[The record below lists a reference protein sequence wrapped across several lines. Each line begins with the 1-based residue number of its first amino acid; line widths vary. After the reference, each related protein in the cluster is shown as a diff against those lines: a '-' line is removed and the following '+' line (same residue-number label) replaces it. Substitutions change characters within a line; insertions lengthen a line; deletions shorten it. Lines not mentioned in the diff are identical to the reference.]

1 MLLGNGIEKSG
12 QILAAASQWFE
23 GALLKEVT
31 YLTQKFIDVSF
42 CKGLRKSYA
51 AQRSHECIDE
61 RNDRPAGLEVL
72 FALSQRIGSRHFG
85 CASKSPRV
93 STLKCALG
101 CLLDFVQLSVK
112 ILCHFLKHGLIA
124 KGTVQHVAVQHW
136 AAPPLEAG
144 GLHNAKWRL
153 RFCSSHCPQS
163 DCDTLRP
170 TFEYVAPTS
179 HETPA
184 QDSSRPRQIV
194 GGTP

>member
-1 MLLGNGIEKSG
+1 MLHSRRSSLEV
-12 QILAAASQWFE
+12 AS
-23 GALLKEVT
+23 
-31 YLTQKFIDVSF
+31 S
-42 CKGLRKSYA
+42 KGLMNAPTK
-51 AQRSHECIDE
+51 EM
-61 RNDRPAGLEVL
+61 RPAGLEVL
-72 FALSQRIGSRHFG
+72 FVLKQRIRSRHLG

-101 CLLDFVQLSVK
+101 CLLDFAQLSVS
-112 ILCHFLKHGLIA
+112 ILCHFLKTRSHC
-124 KGTVQHVAVQHW
+124 KRRRPTCYGTALGSNT
-136 AAPPLEAG
+136 PPLEAG

-153 RFCSSHCPQS
+153 RFCSSRCPQS